1 MLANY
6 KMWNTVPQISRA
18 LLDQFKFKGGPITF
32 KDTLKLSTMNG
43 KQLKNSI
50 LQWAIQ
56 GKLVPQDPNDEP
68 ASVLLDKIRKEKERL
83 IKEKK
88 IKRDKNASVI
98 YRGEDNSYY
107 EKFIATEEVKCIDE
121 EVPFEIPKG
130 WEWCRLGEISTYAQT
145 KRKINAS
152 NADSQL
158 WGLDLE
164 DIEKGG
170 RLLNI
175 KTVGERKAIGDKTIF
190 NRGDILYSKLRPYLL
205 KILVAPEE
213 GICTPEI
220 IPFTCYGNICKDYI
234 VSFLKSPYVDDYINS
249 VTFGVKMPRVSTETM
264 TSLLVPLPPLS
275 EQFRIDTKIKELM
288 PYIDGY
294 GKAQNKLNKL
304 NEELSYI
311 IRKSI
316 LQEAIQGK
324 LVPQIAEEGTA
335 QELLEQIKTEKQK
348 LVKEGKLKKSVLNDS
363 AIFRGDDNKYYE
375 QIGKKCLDIT
385 EQIPFEIPSNWEW
398 CRVRNVSNSYIG
410 LTYKPTDIDEKGT
423 IVLRSCNIRNGKLA
437 LDDIVR
443 VSSSIS
449 EKLLIEENDIIIC
462 ARNGSKRLVGKSA
475 LIRNLTEPMTFGA
488 FMAICKTP
496 IYEYMFAYLQSDLF
510 FGQLRDVSNTT
521 TINQLTQ
528 NKFNDF
534 LIPIPPVKEQ
544 ERIAFKI
551 SQLFHELR

>member
-1 MLANY
+1 M
-6 KMWNTVPQISRA
+6 S
-18 LLDQFKFKGGPITF
+18 
-32 KDTLKLSTMNG
+32 
-43 KQLKNSI
+43 
-50 LQWAIQ
+50 
-56 GKLVPQDPNDEP
+56 
-68 ASVLLDKIRKEKERL
+68 
-83 IKEKK
+83 
-88 IKRDKNASVI
+88 
-98 YRGEDNSYY
+98 SYY
-107 EKFIATEEVKCIDE
+107 EKMLATGDVKCIDE
-121 EVPFEIPKG
+121 EVPFEIPQG

-205 KILVAPEE
+205 KILVAPEG

-275 EQFRIDTKIKELM
+275 EQFRIDTKTKELM

-304 NEELSYI
+304 NEELSNT

-324 LVPQIAEEGTA
+324 LVPQIGEEGTA
-335 QELLEQIKTEKQK
+335 KELLEQIKAEKQK
-348 LVKEGKLKKSVLNDS
+348 LVKEGKLKKSALATSV
-363 AIFRGDDNKYYE
+363 IFRGDDNKYYE

-385 EQIPFEIPSNWEW
+385 EEMPFEIPESWTWTRMGQIGDWGAGSTPQRSNQDYYNGNILWLKTGEL
-398 CRVRNVSNSYIG
+398 NN
-410 LTYKPTDIDEKGT
+410 GT
-423 IVLRSCNIRNGKLA
+423 IYDTEEKITQRAFQDCSLRMNKIGDILIAMYGATIGKLA
-437 LDDIVR
+437 I
-443 VSSSIS
+443 
-449 EKLLIEENDIIIC
+449 
-462 ARNGSKRLVGKSA
+462 VGKELTTNQACCGCTPYVVYNWFLFYFLMASRDTFIKKGEGGA
-475 LIRNLTEPMTFGA
+475 QPNISRVKLVEHLIPLPPLNEQKRIVERIET
-488 FMAICKTP
+488 
-496 IYEYMFAYLQSDLF
+496 LF
-510 FGQLRDVSNTT
+510 EQLR
-521 TINQLTQ
+521 
-528 NKFNDF
+528 
-534 LIPIPPVKEQ
+534 
-544 ERIAFKI
+544 
-551 SQLFHELR
+551 

>member
-1 MLANY
+1 
-6 KMWNTVPQISRA
+6 
-18 LLDQFKFKGGPITF
+18 
-32 KDTLKLSTMNG
+32 MNG

-68 ASVLLDKIRKEKERL
+68 ASVLLDKIRQEKERL

-88 IKRDKNASVI
+88 IKRDKNASII

-107 EKFIATEEVKCIDE
+107 EKILATGEVKCIDE
-121 EVPFEIPKG
+121 EIPFDVPQG
-130 WEWCRLGEISTYAQT
+130 WEWERWGNIAQT
-145 KRKINAS
+145 IQYGYNAPALEHGVIKMVRIS
-152 NADSQL
+152 DIQENCVL
-158 WGLDLE
+158 WDNVPYCLIDE
-164 DIEKGG
+164 NDID
-170 RLLNI
+170 
-175 KTVGERKAIGDKTIF
+175 T
-190 NRGDILYSKLRPYLL
+190 YLL
-205 KILVAPEE
+205 KVNDILFARTGGTV
-213 GICTPEI
+213 G
-220 IPFTCYGNICKDYI
+220 K
-234 VSFLKSPYVDDYINS
+234 SFLVEEVPEKAIYAGYLIRTRYS
-249 VTFGVKMPRVSTETM
+249 
-264 TSLLVPLPPLS
+264 SLLNPRYMKSFMESQLYWEQLKNGTIATAQPNCNGKTLAKMLLPIPPTKEQNRIVKKLTQLS
-275 EQFRIDTKIKELM
+275 SFLDN
-288 PYIDGY
+288 Y
-294 GKAQNKLNKL
+294 GLCQDRLNLL
-304 NEELSYI
+304 NEEIKEQLK
-311 IRKSI
+311 KSI

-324 LVPQIAEEGTA
+324 LVPQLAEEGTA
-335 QELLEQIKTEKQK
+335 QDLLEQIKKEKLN
-348 LVKEGKLKKSVLNDS
+348 LVKEGKLKKSALATSV
-363 AIFRGDDNKYYE
+363 IFRGDDNKYYE

-437 LDDIVR
+437 LADIVR

-475 LIRNLTEPMTFGA
+475 LIRNLSEPMTFGA

-534 LIPIPPVKEQ
+534 LIPIPPIREQ

-551 SQLFHELR
+551 SQLFQKLR

>member
-1 MLANY
+1 
-6 KMWNTVPQISRA
+6 
-18 LLDQFKFKGGPITF
+18 
-32 KDTLKLSTMNG
+32 MNG

-68 ASVLLDKIRKEKERL
+68 ASVLLDKIRQEKERL

-88 IKRDKNASVI
+88 IKRDKNASII

-107 EKFIATEEVKCIDE
+107 EKMLATGEVKCIDE
-121 EVPFEIPKG
+121 EIPFEIPQG

-152 NADSQL
+152 NADTQL

-175 KTVGERKAIGDKTIF
+175 KTVGERKAIGDKTVF
-190 NRGDILYSKLRPYLL
+190 NCGDILYSKLRPYLL
-205 KILVAPEE
+205 KILVAPEG

-249 VTFGVKMPRVSTETM
+249 ATFGVKMPRVSTETM

-275 EQFRIDTKIKELM
+275 EQFRIDTKAKELM
-288 PYIDGY
+288 PYIDEY
-294 GKAQNKLNKL
+294 GKAQDKLNKL
-304 NEELSYI
+304 NEELSYT

-335 QELLEQIKTEKQK
+335 QELLEQIKTEKRK
-348 LVKEGKLKKSVLNDS
+348 LVMEGKLKKSALNDS
-363 AIFRGDDNKYYE
+363 VIFRGDDNKYYE
-375 QIGKKCLDIT
+375 LIDNSPVCIDEFLPFQIPETWTWCKVKDLLEIQTGASFKKEQANANKKGIRILRGGNILPNKYTFKDDDVFVSEEFVNANTILKKNCIITPAVTSLENIGKMAVIEKDY
-385 EQIPFEIPSNWEW
+385 N
-398 CRVRNVSNSYIG
+398 NVSAGGFVFIINPYIQDFNHSLLLAYFLQSPFLIEAMRG
-410 LTYKPTDIDEKGT
+410 ITKKSGAAFYNLGKERLKELYLPLPPMAEQSR
-423 IVLRSCNIRNGKLA
+423 IVGKINEVL
-437 LDDIVR
+437 
-443 VSSSIS
+443 SSIMS
-449 EKLLIEENDIIIC
+449 
-462 ARNGSKRLVGKSA
+462 R
-475 LIRNLTEPMTFGA
+475 
-488 FMAICKTP
+488 
-496 IYEYMFAYLQSDLF
+496 
-510 FGQLRDVSNTT
+510 
-521 TINQLTQ
+521 
-528 NKFNDF
+528 
-534 LIPIPPVKEQ
+534 
-544 ERIAFKI
+544 
-551 SQLFHELR
+551 

>member
-1 MLANY
+1 MYRRIHNA
-6 KMWNTVPQISRA
+6 
-18 LLDQFKFKGGPITF
+18 
-32 KDTLKLSTMNG
+32 
-43 KQLKNSI
+43 
-50 LQWAIQ
+50 
-56 GKLVPQDPNDEP
+56 EP
-68 ASVLLDKIRKEKERL
+68 ASVLFDKIRQEKERL

-88 IKRDKNASVI
+88 IKRDKNASII

-107 EKFIATEEVKCIDE
+107 EKMLATGEVKCIDE
-121 EVPFEIPKG
+121 EVPFEIPQG
-130 WEWCRLGEISTYAQT
+130 WEWCRL
-145 KRKINAS
+145 R
-152 NADSQL
+152 
-158 WGLDLE
+158 DLCTVFGRIGFRGYTRN
-164 DIEKGG
+164 DIVEKGFG
-170 RLLNI
+170 
-175 KTVGERKAIGDKTIF
+175 AITLSPSNMQDNG
-190 NRGDILYSKLRPYLL
+190 NMNYSVVSYISWKKY
-205 KILVAPEE
+205 EE
-213 GICTPEI
+213 SPEI
-220 IPFTCYGNICKDYI
+220 KVKANDVLIVKTGSSYGKTCIIRDLPEKATINPQIAVLKYSFVNNQWLTYFLNAPFAQEQFRKYVIGTSIP
-234 VSFLKSPYVDDYINS
+234 
-249 VTFGVKMPRVSTETM
+249 TFSQEKLSST
-264 TSLLVPLPPLS
+264 LLPLPPKNEQEHLTKKLS
-275 EQFRIDTKIKELM
+275 LLDKWIGSYNVIQQLIDRLNADI
-288 PYIDGY
+288 YD
-294 GKAQNKLNKL
+294 KLK
-304 NEELSYI
+304 
-311 IRKSI
+311 KSI

-348 LVKEGKLKKSVLNDS
+348 LVKEGKLKKSALNDS
-363 AIFRGDDNKYYE
+363 VIFRGDDNKYYE

-410 LTYKPTDIDEKGT
+410 LTYKPTDIDKKGT

-551 SQLFHELR
+551 SQLFQELR